1 MAEALIDQKF
11 LERLERLTQHWQKSF
26 PGLVGG
32 HNASRFSGGGL
43 EFLDHRHF
51 HHGDDLRAVNWRA
64 YLRLEKLILKLFQVE
79 PRIPV
84 RIMLDCSASM
94 STGEPPKFDYARRLA
109 AALAYVGLVRLETI
123 TLQPF
128 GAGLG
133 DSMICSGGRH
143 RFVPA
148 VEYLLALEPKGRS
161 NFMQVSKQFI
171 AEYPQRGLLII
182 ISDFLDDS
190 DCEKPLQY
198 LADFGHDV
206 MLLHLWS
213 EEDRVPPY
221 NGELVLEDAETG
233 KDLELTFDDETRLSY
248 TAAFDAYARG
258 IRDIALRKGGRYVG
272 ISTDTPVE
280 MAIFGPVMEA
290 RSTEVR

>member
-11 LERLERLTQHWQKSF
+11 LERLERLTLHWQKSF

-43 EFLDHRHF
+43 EFLDHRGF

-84 RIMLDCSASM
+84 RIMIDCSASM
-94 STGEPPKFDYARRLA
+94 STGEPPKFDYVRRLA

-128 GAGLG
+128 AGELEDAMG
-133 DSMICSGGRH
+133 CSGGRH
-143 RFVPA
+143 RFAPA
-148 VEYLLALEPKGRS
+148 VDYLLELKPKGKT
-161 NFMQVSKQFI
+161 NFMKVSREFI
-171 AEYPQRGLLII
+171 ANYPQRGLLII
-182 ISDFLDDS
+182 ISDVLDDGEF
-190 DCEKPLQY
+190 EKPIQY
-198 LADFGHDV
+198 LSDFGHDL
-206 MLLHLWS
+206 MLLHVWN

-233 KDLELTFDDETRLSY
+233 GNLELTFDDETRLAY
-248 TAAFDAYARG
+248 TAAFDEYAKRV
-258 IRDIALRKGGRYVG
+258 RDISLRKGGRYVG
-272 ISTDTPVE
+272 ISTQTPVE
-280 MAIFGPVMEA
+280 IAIFGPVMEA

>member
-1 MAEALIDQKF
+1 MAEALIDQNF
-11 LERLERLTQHWQKSF
+11 LERLERLTLHWQKSF

-84 RIMLDCSASM
+84 RIMLDCSGSM
-94 STGEPPKFDYARRLA
+94 STGEPSKFDYARRLA

-123 TLQPF
+123 TIQPF
-128 GAGLG
+128 AGSLG
-133 DSMICSGGRH
+133 DAMGCSGGRH
-143 RFVPA
+143 RFAPA
-148 VEYLLALEPKGRS
+148 VDYLLALRPKGKT
-161 NFMQVSKQFI
+161 NFMQVSRQFI
-171 AEYPQRGLLII
+171 ANYPQRGLLIV
-182 ISDFLDDS
+182 ISDFLDDGEF
-190 DCEKPLQY
+190 EKPLQY
-198 LADFGHDV
+198 LSDFGHDL
-206 MLLHLWS
+206 MLLQLWS
-213 EEDRVPPY
+213 EEDRVPPW
-221 NGELVLEDAETG
+221 NGELVLEDAESG
-233 KDLELTFDDETRLSY
+233 ADLELTFDEETRLSY
-248 TAAFDAYARG
+248 TAAFDAYARSV
-258 IRDIALRKGGRYVG
+258 RDIALRKGGRYVG
-272 ISTDTPVE
+272 ISTKTPVE